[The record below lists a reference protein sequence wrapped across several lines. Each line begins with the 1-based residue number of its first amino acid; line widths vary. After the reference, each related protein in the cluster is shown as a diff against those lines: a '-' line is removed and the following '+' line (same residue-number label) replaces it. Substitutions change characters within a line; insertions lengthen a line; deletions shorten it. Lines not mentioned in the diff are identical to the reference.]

1 MIFTRHSAA
10 LVGLVRRLRLVRE
23 ERLRELEAE
32 ALDTGQPLPE
42 LLIGRGGLDKAVLL
56 ARIAEALGAEWVAE
70 PPQRLAPAVAA
81 LVRPALARA
90 HGVVPLR
97 GDEKQVTVLCLDP
110 LAAGDVHELSFALGR
125 EVRACVADPECVAAL
140 LSEHYGAG
148 SEVLVGFSE
157 YRTGEN
163 DAAAGGVSAEELVA
177 MAGQPPVVRF
187 VNEVL
192 EQAIREHASDIHFE
206 PFERELRIRCR
217 IDGALREWP
226 APPHSLVLAVASR
239 LKVIANLDIAERR
252 VPQDGRIKLTL
263 AGRPV
268 DIRVSTLPT
277 QFGESVVL
285 RVLDRENA
293 GLSLDRVGLP
303 PAELAALREAVR
315 RPSGIIVVTGP
326 TGSGKTTTLYSC
338 LREINETGAKLL
350 TIEDPVEYEIEGLV
364 QVAVNPA
371 AGLTF
376 ATALRS
382 FLRQDP
388 DVVMVG
394 EIRDMETAQ
403 VAVQAA
409 LTGHLVLTTLHTN
422 DAAGAVARLV
432 DLGVEPFLVAAAL
445 EAVVAQRL
453 VRRICPDCRC
463 EQVADGE
470 MLARLTPPGT
480 SLAGMRFY
488 AGAGCARCGGS
499 GYRGR
504 LGLFELLRVTDA
516 LRERIAR
523 GSGTLELRDCA
534 RGQGMRTLRDAGMAA
549 LVARET
555 SPAEVLKYT

>member
-1 MIFTRHSAA
+1 MTFTRHNAA
-10 LVGLVRRLRLVRE
+10 LGGVVRRLRLLPE
-23 ERLRELEAE
+23 TRLRELEADE
-32 ALDTGQPLPE
+32 ISTGQPLAE
-42 LLIGRGGLDKAVLL
+42 LLLGQGGLDKARLL
-56 ARIAEALGAEWVAE
+56 AGIAGALGVEWVAE
-70 PPQRLAPAVAA
+70 PPPRLPPGVAA
-81 LVRPALARA
+81 LVPPALART
-90 HGVVPLR
+90 HGVVPLH
-97 GDEKQVTVLCLDP
+97 GDARAVTVLCLDP
-110 LAAGDVHELSFALGR
+110 LEAGDLHELSFALGR
-125 EVRACVADPECVAAL
+125 EVLACVADPECVAAL
-140 LSEHYGAG
+140 LREHYGVGA
-148 SEVLVGFSE
+148 EVLAGFAE
-157 YRTGEN
+157 GGAAN
-163 DAAAGGVSAEELVA
+163 DGAAVAVSTEELVA

-192 EQAIREHASDIHFE
+192 EQAIRERASDIHFE

-226 APPHSLVLAVASR
+226 SPPPSLVLPVASR

-268 DIRVSTLPT
+268 DLRVSTLPT

-303 PAELAALREAVR
+303 PAELAALRAAIR

-338 LREINETGAKLL
+338 LRELNETGAKLL
-350 TIEDPVEYEIEGLV
+350 TIEDPVEYEIEGLM
-364 QVAVNPA
+364 QVAVNPP

-394 EIRDMETAQ
+394 EIRDLETAQ
-403 VAVQAA
+403 VAIQAA

-453 VRRICPDCRC
+453 VRRICTDCRC
-463 EQVADGE
+463 EQLPSAE
-470 MLARLTPPGT
+470 MLARLIA
-480 SLAGMRFY
+480 AGGSTAGIRFF
-488 AGAGCARCGGS
+488 AGAGCPSCQGS

-504 LGLFELLRVTDA
+504 LGLFELLRVKDD

-523 GSGTLELRDCA
+523 RAGTMELRDCA
-534 RGQGMRTLRDAGMAA
+534 RAQGMRSLRDAGLAA
-549 LVARET
+549 LAARET
-555 SPAEVLKYT
+555 TLEEVLKYT

>member
-1 MIFTRHSAA
+1 MFTRHSAA
-10 LVGLVRRLRLVRE
+10 LGGVVRRLRLVPE

-32 ALDTGQPLPE
+32 AVASGRPLAE
-42 LLIGRGGLDKAVLL
+42 LLLRPGGLDKADLL
-56 ARIAEALGAEWVAE
+56 AGIARALGVDWLDV
-70 PPQRLAPAVAA
+70 PPHRLAPGVVA
-81 LVRPALARA
+81 LVPPALARA

-97 GDEKQVTVLCLDP
+97 GDAREVTVLCLDP
-110 LAAGDVHELSFALGR
+110 LAAGDLHELSFALGR
-125 EVRACVADPECVAAL
+125 EVRACVADPEDVAGL
-140 LSEHYGAG
+140 LREHYGAG
-148 SEVLVGFSE
+148 ADLLAGF
-157 YRTGEN
+157 GEG
-163 DAAAGGVSAEELVA
+163 AGEEGAAGVASAEELAA

-192 EQAIREHASDIHFE
+192 EEAIRERASDIHFE

-217 IDGALREWP
+217 IDGVLREWP
-226 APPHSLVLAVASR
+226 SPPPALVLPVASR

-268 DIRVSTLPT
+268 DLRVSTLPT

-303 PAELAALREAVR
+303 AAELAGLRAAIR

-338 LREINETGAKLL
+338 LREINESGAKLL
-350 TIEDPVEYEIEGLV
+350 TVEDPIEYEIEGLL

-394 EIRDMETAQ
+394 EIRDLETAQ
-403 VAVQAA
+403 VAIQAA

-445 EAVVAQRL
+445 EVVVAQRL
-453 VRRICPDCRC
+453 VRRICTDCCC
-463 EQVADGE
+463 EQVPPAE
-470 MLARLTPPGT
+470 TRERLTPVGGT
-480 SLAGMRFY
+480 LAGMSFY
-488 AGAGCARCGGS
+488 VGAGCPSCQGS

-504 LGLFELLRVTDA
+504 LGLFELLTVTDE

-523 GSGTLELRDCA
+523 RAGTLELRDCA
-534 RGQGMRTLRDAGMAA
+534 QRQGMRTLRDAGMAA
-549 LVARET
+549 LAARATTPE
-555 SPAEVLKYT
+555 EVLKYT

>member
-1 MIFTRHSAA
+1 MTITRHSGA
-10 LVGLVRRLRLVRE
+10 LGGLVRRLRLLPE
-23 ERLRELEAE
+23 SRLRELETEEAE
-32 ALDTGQPLPE
+32 TGQPLAD
-42 LLIGRGGLDKAVLL
+42 LLLGQGGLDKARLL
-56 ARIAEALGAEWVAE
+56 AGIARVLDLEWVPD
-70 PPQRLAPAVAA
+70 PPHRLAPDVAA
-81 LVRPALARA
+81 LVPPALARA
-90 HGVVPLR
+90 HGVVPL
-97 GDEKQVTVLCLDP
+97 GSEEEEVTVLCLDP
-110 LAAGDVHELSFALGR
+110 LASGDLHELSFALGR
-125 EVRACVADPECVAAL
+125 EVRACVADPERVAAL
-140 LSEHYGAG
+140 LREHYGEGA
-148 SEVLVGFSE
+148 EVLAGFS
-157 YRTGEN
+157 
-163 DAAAGGVSAEELVA
+163 AGGGAEDAVASTSASAEELVA

-192 EQAIREHASDIHFE
+192 EQAIREQASDIHFE

-226 APPHSLVLAVASR
+226 SPPPALVLPVASR

-303 PAELAALREAVR
+303 PAELTALRAAIR

-338 LREINETGAKLL
+338 LRELNETGAKLL

-364 QVAVNPA
+364 QVGVNPA

-376 ATALRS
+376 ATALRA

-394 EIRDMETAQ
+394 EIRDLETAQ
-403 VAVQAA
+403 VAIQAA

-463 EQVADGE
+463 EQVPSAE
-470 MLARLTPPGT
+470 VLERLTPPGET
-480 SLAGMRFY
+480 LAGAHFY
-488 AGAGCARCGGS
+488 GGAGCPRCQGT

-504 LGLFELLRVTDA
+504 LGLFELLRVTDT
-516 LRERIAR
+516 LRERIACR
-523 GSGTLELRDCA
+523 AGTLELRDCA
-534 RGQGMRTLRDAGMAA
+534 REQGMRSLRDAGMAA
-549 LVARET
+549 LGARLT
-555 SPAEVLKYT
+555 TPAEVLKYT

>member
-10 LVGLVRRLRLVRE
+10 LGGIVRRLRLVRE

-32 ALDTGQPLPE
+32 EVETGRPLAE
-42 LLIGRGGLDKAVLL
+42 LLIGPGGLDKAQLL
-56 ARIAEALGAEWVAE
+56 AGIARVLDLEWVAE
-70 PPQRLAPAVAA
+70 PPLRLPPGVAA
-81 LVRPALARA
+81 LVPPALARV

-97 GDEKQVTVLCLDP
+97 GDQQSVTVLCLDP
-110 LAAGDVHELSFALGR
+110 LAAADVHELSFALGR
-125 EVRACVADPECVAAL
+125 DVRACVADPECVAAL
-140 LSEHYGAG
+140 LGEHYGTGA
-148 SEVLVGFSE
+148 EVLAGIAEGRV
-157 YRTGEN
+157 
-163 DAAAGGVSAEELVA
+163 AAVDSATAAVSAEELVA

-226 APPHSLVLAVASR
+226 SPAPQLVLPVCSR

-263 AGRPV
+263 SGRPV

-293 GLSLDRVGLP
+293 GLSLERVGLP
-303 PAELAALREAVR
+303 PEELAALREAVR

-394 EIRDMETAQ
+394 EIRDLETAQ
-403 VAVQAA
+403 VAIQAA

-445 EAVVAQRL
+445 EMVVAQRL
-453 VRRICPDCRC
+453 VRRICADCRC
-463 EQVADGE
+463 EQVAKAE
-470 MLARLTPPGT
+470 MLERLTPQGG
-480 SLAGMRFY
+480 SLEGIRFY
-488 AGAGCARCGGS
+488 AGAGCSRCGGS

-504 LGLFELLRVTDA
+504 LGMFELLRVTDD

-523 GSGTLELRDCA
+523 RAGTMELRDCA

-549 LVARET
+549 LAAGET
-555 SPAEVLKYT
+555 TSEEVLKYT